1 MCQQVLIDSFFEDIE
16 LRIYYEYNIKSQR
29 YIQRQMK
36 EFYENFR
43 GMMAAYDEGLTKDDA
58 VLAAAFWRNIFQ
70 HSPTTVDFEKLAK
83 VLNYFWK
90 NMKLLDLSGQEAF
103 QKGEFGFLS
112 PDRTPAGMEWQPN
125 YEDLGAMLQNI
136 KIREMQWTIDRIED
150 MKAIGWD
157 YSKPLDKSASE
168 LPTLE
173 DVAWD
178 KERAV
183 LGFADFPAIP
193 APQDADQILAEEFA
207 RRRKEEESKGEAALG
222 SS

>member
-1 MCQQVLIDSFFEDIE
+1 MCQQVLVDSFFEDIE

-136 KIREMQWTIDRIED
+136 KIREMQWTIDKIED

-193 APQDADQILAEEFA
+193 PPQDADQILAEEFA
-207 RRRKEEESKGEAALG
+207 RRRTEEERKGQAALG
-222 SS
+222 AS